1 MIQCAADAPL
11 RSGGGGVCLCAG
23 GFVRALED
31 ESRGAYSAPIPP
43 STAPAAAAARPA
55 HHQKQ
60 LDDAPFPPSS
70 FKIRFLDVT

>member
-1 MIQCAADAPL
+1 MIQSATDAPL
-11 RSGGGGVCLCAG
+11 RFGGGGVCVYVCVG

-43 STAPAAAAARPA
+43 STAPARPA

-60 LDDAPFPPSS
+60 LDDPPS
-70 FKIRFLDVT
+70 FKIRLLDVI

>member
-1 MIQCAADAPL
+1 MIQSAADAPL
-11 RSGGGGVCLCAG
+11 RFGGGGLCMCACVGGGGG

-43 STAPAAAAARPA
+43 STAA

-60 LDDAPFPPSS
+60 LDNVPFPPPS
-70 FKIRFLDVT
+70 FKIRFLDVI